1 MLFAG
6 NFTGGSLAQERA
18 LLELRS
24 ICLWEYTLNLV
35 VQGRVQLEHSSHTVK
50 VGVEA
55 THFNPWRI
63 LKATAELAGPFGTMP
78 QEPWY
83 PEKGAKPDRVIQC
96 NCGEVCTRASYK
108 TTRTWENF
116 NNRGTKMILLLDEL
130 WLIANNSKSFANE
143 SKSIIRNNLG
153 LWKHSEIYLI

>member
-83 PEKGAKPDRVIQC
+83 PEKGAKLDCVIQP
-96 NCGEVCTRASYK
+96 NCGEVCTHASYK

-116 NNRGTKMILLLDEL
+116 NNR
-130 WLIANNSKSFANE
+130 WLIANNSKSFANG
-143 SKSIIRNNLG
+143 SKSIIINNLG